1 MPKQQ
6 DDFQRAAATA
16 RAEAGDDWFE
26 MPFREQAHAIYAQL
40 RQIDAARALTMNTEA
55 EGRRAALE
63 AWAA

>member
-16 RAEAGDDWFE
+16 KAEAGDDWFE

-40 RQIDAARALTMNTEA
+40 RQIDAVRTLRMNAQA
-55 EGRRAALE
+55 EGRKVALG